1 MPETLITV
9 VGNLTADPDL
19 RFISSGQAVANFTI
33 ASTPRYFDKQAG
45 EWKDGE
51 ALFQRCQVWGQYAEN
66 VAETL
71 GKGSRVVAQGRLRS
85 RTYQTKD
92 GENRTSVELV
102 VDEIGPS
109 LRYATA
115 TVNKAQRSQA
125 QPAQSAY
132 QSAQGG
138 DPWSRSTDE
147 PPF

>member
-1 MPETLITV
+1 MPETPITV

-102 VDEIGPS
+102 VDEVGPS
-109 LRYATA
+109 LRYVTA

-125 QPAQSAY
+125 QPARSAY